1 MGYKDLH
8 RTSNSRHHNYQDER
22 SETPEWMNYNPQTD
36 ETITKGKRNDEDN
49 QAFIDDIQAW
59 KSRMREQ
66 EKHKQRVEKDR
77 KDTNERGRSR
87 SMSRA
92 DSSVSWR
99 ADSKLV
105 GIEEHMHSVSTAG
118 ASNNKENMIKGD
130 TSDTDGKF
138 FSWFLH
144 RYAVIRGIDS
154 F

>member
-1 MGYKDLH
+1 MGLH
-8 RTSNSRHHNYQDER
+8 KTSNSRHHNYQEDR

-36 ETITKGKRNDEDN
+36 ETMKKGKKNDDDN
-49 QAFIDDIQAW
+49 KAFIDDIQAW
-59 KSRMREQ
+59 KLKMREQ

-77 KDTNERGRSR
+77 KDPNERSRPR

-105 GIEEHMHSVSTAG
+105 GIEGHMTAIAG
-118 ASNNKENMIKGD
+118 ALNDKENMIKGD
-130 TSDTDGKF
+130 TTFDIDGNH
-138 FSWFLH
+138 FLVLMS
-144 RYAVIRGIDS
+144 YDVTWENDL